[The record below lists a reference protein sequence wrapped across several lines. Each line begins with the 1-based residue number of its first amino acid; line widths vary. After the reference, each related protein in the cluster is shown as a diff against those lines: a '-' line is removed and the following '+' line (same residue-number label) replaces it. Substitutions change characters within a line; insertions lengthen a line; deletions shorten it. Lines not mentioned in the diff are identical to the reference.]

1 MQVLYERCAGLDVH
15 KDTIVASVRCISAPM
30 HQEVRSFGTTTGELL
45 ALADWLGERQCTHV
59 AMEATGVYW
68 KPVWHILEPEFELVL
83 ANAAHIR
90 NVPGRKTDVN
100 DAMWIADLLAH
111 GLIRSSFVPPQAIQ
125 QLRDLT
131 RTRKQLVREVS
142 QHSLRIQNVLED
154 ANLKLGSVLSDV
166 LGKSGRA
173 MLQAIVAGQTDPAKL
188 AALAQGSA
196 RNKSAE
202 LREALRGRIT
212 EHHRTML
219 RLHLQVIDALQRTLA
234 ELDAAVGKALAPI
247 RQRAR
252 LLTTMPGVSDLTA
265 SVVVAEI
272 GVDMSRFATAGH
284 LISWAGLCPRSDQS
298 AGKCRSTRVRKSGTW
313 IKTTL
318 VTAAWAAVRVK
329 TSYLRAQFLR
339 IKARRGAKKAI
350 LAVAASMLT
359 AALPHAS
366 RRHRVQ
372 RPGRRSLQHPRP
384 FQDHPPPAQAASRP
398 RLQRTGRGACSVKL
412 PSRAVI
418 D

>member
-1 MQVLYERCAGLDVH
+1 MQVLYTRCAGLDVH
-15 KDTIVASVRCISAPM
+15 KDTIVACVRCVSPPL
-30 HQEVRSFGTTTGELL
+30 HQEVRSFGTTTAELL
-45 ALADWLGERQCTHV
+45 KLADWLADHGCTHV

-68 KPVWHILEPEFELVL
+68 KPVWHVLESEFELVL

-142 QHSLRIQNVLED
+142 QHSLRIQKVLED

-173 MLQAIVAGQTDPAKL
+173 MLDAIVAGEADPARL
-188 AALAQGSA
+188 AALAQGTA
-196 RNKSAE
+196 RNKTAE

-219 RLHLQVIDALQRTLA
+219 RLHLQVVDALQRTLA

-247 RQRAR
+247 QQRAR

-272 GVDMSRFATAGH
+272 GVDMSRFPTAGH
-284 LISWAGLCPRSDQS
+284 LISWQACARAATRAPASVAPR
-298 AGKCRSTRVRKSGTW
+298 ACER
-313 IKTTL
+313 
-318 VTAAWAAVRVK
+318 AAP
-329 TSYLRAQFLR
+329 
-339 IKARRGAKKAI
+339 G
-350 LAVAASMLT
+350 
-359 AALPHAS
+359 S
-366 RRHRVQ
+366 RR
-372 RPGRRSLQHPRP
+372 PWS
-384 FQDHPPPAQAASRP
+384 PPPGPQCASRP
-398 RLQRTGRGACSVKL
+398 ATCEPSSCASRPVAAPRRQSSRWLPPCSPPRSTCCATAPSTTSSAANTSTARTDPRPSAACSSGFRTSAAMYRWWRML
-412 PSRAVI
+412 RRAS
-418 D
+418 

>member
-1 MQVLYERCAGLDVH
+1 MLD
-15 KDTIVASVRCISAPM
+15 
-30 HQEVRSFGTTTGELL
+30 
-45 ALADWLGERQCTHV
+45 
-59 AMEATGVYW
+59 
-68 KPVWHILEPEFELVL
+68 
-83 ANAAHIR
+83 
-90 NVPGRKTDVN
+90 
-100 DAMWIADLLAH
+100 
-111 GLIRSSFVPPQAIQ
+111 
-125 QLRDLT
+125 
-131 RTRKQLVREVS
+131 
-142 QHSLRIQNVLED
+142 
-154 ANLKLGSVLSDV
+154 
-166 LGKSGRA
+166 
-173 MLQAIVAGQTDPAKL
+173 AIVAGQSDPALL
-188 AALAQGSA
+188 AQLAQGTA
-196 RNKSAE
+196 RKKSAE

-272 GVDMSRFATAGH
+272 GVDMSRFPTAGH
-284 LISWAGLCPRSDQS
+284 LISWAGLCPRNDES
-298 AGKCRSTRVRKSGTW
+298 AGKRRSTRVRKSGTW

-359 AALPHAS
+359 AAYHMLRDGTEYNDLGSEHFDRQDRS
-366 RRHRVQ
+366 KTIRR
-372 RPGRRSLQHPRP
+372 LLK
-384 FQDHPPPAQAASRP
+384 
-398 RLQRTGRGACSVKL
+398 RLQDLGCDVPVLAHAG
-412 PSRAVI
+412 
-418 D
+418 